1 MRRTL
6 LLLTLALSASWLIA
20 VAQQPEVKVEHAEH
34 QLPKKSTL
42 RFLRENRDFLRAQLD
57 RLRQTE
63 RNSDGNAKELSAR
76 DLFLRDLLARIEAG
90 EDSLLRE
97 QALLAQREFLES
109 VSELGELEQQLDD
122 LEALLLAQR
131 TRLGELE
138 GDYLERQQTAL
149 MLILEGAPQ
158 GELPDVL
165 VVREAG
171 DRTWRVSLNEAQK
184 QALREGGAAALLHEF
199 VEPRAMQLTLLAEGA
214 AFSDWPAWQLDVAP
228 ERDRLTLVKLDFSH
242 PKSGQPLPME
252 VWQR

>member
-6 LLLTLALSASWLIA
+6 LLVTLAFSVSWLIA
-20 VAQQPEVKVEHAEH
+20 VAQQPNVEVEHADP

-63 RNSDGNAKELSAR
+63 RKQDGDARELSAR
-76 DLFLRDLLARIEAG
+76 DLFLRDLLARIEAS

-97 QALLAQREFLES
+97 QALLAQREFLAS
-109 VSELGELEQQLDD
+109 VSELGELEQQLDE
-122 LEALLLAQR
+122 LEALLIAQR
-131 TRLGELE
+131 ARLGELE

-158 GELPDVL
+158 GEVPDTWI
-165 VVREAG
+165 VREPG

-184 QALREGGAAALLHEF
+184 QALREGGAAQLLHEF
-199 VEPRAMQLTLLAEGA
+199 VEPRTMHLTLVAEGE
-214 AFSDWPAWQLDVAP
+214 AFADWPAWQLEVAP
-228 ERDRLTLVKLDFSH
+228 ARDRLTLVRLDFSQ
-242 PKSGQPLPME
+242 PKSGQPLPMD